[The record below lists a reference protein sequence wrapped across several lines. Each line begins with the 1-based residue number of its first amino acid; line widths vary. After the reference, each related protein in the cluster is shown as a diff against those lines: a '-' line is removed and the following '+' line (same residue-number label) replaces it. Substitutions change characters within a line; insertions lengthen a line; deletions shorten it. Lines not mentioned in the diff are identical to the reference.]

1 MHAFNL
7 PAHLICVSLN
17 CGGRPEPATEQGL
30 LAFLVST
37 VTAAALTTEPLRSHS
52 LKINGKGNHLALY
65 RLDADLKLSHQIKL
79 KCSESEKRMRDVLTE
94 VSQ

>member
-30 LAFLVST
+30 LAFLALT
-37 VTAAALTTEPLRSHS
+37 VTAAALTAEPLRSHS
-52 LKINGKGNHLALY
+52 LEINGKGNHLARY
-65 RLDADLKLSHQIKL
+65 
-79 KCSESEKRMRDVLTE
+79 
-94 VSQ
+94 